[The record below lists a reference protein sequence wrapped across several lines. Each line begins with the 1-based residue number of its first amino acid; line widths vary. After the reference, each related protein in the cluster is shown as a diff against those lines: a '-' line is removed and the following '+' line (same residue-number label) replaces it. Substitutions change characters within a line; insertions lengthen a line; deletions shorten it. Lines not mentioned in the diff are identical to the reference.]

1 MEKDDIE
8 LLIDKK
14 VAEAKLAVTEIRLK
28 FVIGIAGAMLAF
40 FGVFV
45 PIWQTNKA
53 SDKVDNALTQ
63 MKQDIKS
70 SSQDLRSDSR
80 SSSEAL
86 EKAMQAIRTDV
97 RTDIDGQSRLV
108 SGNAS
113 KVDNA
118 IQDMQKRFKE
128 LEGAQLRKPVLECL
142 VGGQSLEGGI
152 LKLSPTRNEVTF
164 QVKNTGDAPAR
175 NIRIRLYSAFDG
187 NCNELL
193 TLSPLPASDE
203 PSYKCAYEDYVFHTL
218 TIDPK
223 ETRTFEI
230 GTQAENPKI
239 GIYPSLLKV
248 FYEQPEPRKYSFTIN
263 ISNK

>member
-1 MEKDDIE
+1 
-8 LLIDKK
+8 
-14 VAEAKLAVTEIRLK
+14 
-28 FVIGIAGAMLAF
+28 
-40 FGVFV
+40 VFV

-53 SDKVDNALTQ
+53 SDKVDNALNQ

-80 SSSEAL
+80 ASSESL
-86 EKAMQAIRTDV
+86 EKAMQTIRADV
-97 RTDIDGQSRLV
+97 RNDIDGQSRV
-108 SGNAS
+108 VAGNAA
-113 KVDNA
+113 KVDSS
-118 IQDMQKRFKE
+118 IQDMQKRFRE
-128 LEGAQLRKPVLECL
+128 LEGAHLRKPVLECL

-152 LKLSPTRNEVTF
+152 LKLSPARSQVTF
-164 QVKNTGDAPAR
+164 QVKNIGDAPAR
-175 NIRIRLYSAFDG
+175 NIRIRLYSAYDG

-193 TLSPLPASDE
+193 MLSPLLASDE

-230 GTQAENPKI
+230 ETQPENPKI
-239 GIYPSLLKV
+239 GTYPSLLKV

-263 ISNK
+263 ISK